1 MRAMPP
7 MAVTCPV
14 QNCCQVPGSV
24 VAGSQVL
31 RYGLADGERGGR
43 GPDGGGGQAG
53 GRGGLCRGER
63 GGELRFRWA
72 GRAAAFREGAPGRRP
87 QACPGG
93 RARHAARGGGDS
105 GVAQEGPPGGFPGPS
120 VG

>member
-31 RYGLADGERGGR
+31 R
-43 GPDGGGGQAG
+43 
-53 GRGGLCRGER
+53 
-63 GGELRFRWA
+63 
-72 GRAAAFREGAPGRRP
+72 
-87 QACPGG
+87 
-93 RARHAARGGGDS
+93 
-105 GVAQEGPPGGFPGPS
+105 
-120 VG
+120 